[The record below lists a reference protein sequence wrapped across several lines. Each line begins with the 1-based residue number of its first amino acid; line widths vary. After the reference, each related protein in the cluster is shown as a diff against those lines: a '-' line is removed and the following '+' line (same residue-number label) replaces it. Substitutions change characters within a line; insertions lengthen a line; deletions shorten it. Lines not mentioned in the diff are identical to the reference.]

1 MAYFAV
7 AYGNAIRC
15 EQAPTE
21 HAAVRLAFGVE
32 KDHRSTVCR
41 LPRSVKQMS
50 RKVLLHHYRRLAV
63 QHFRRTGS
71 VSNGWEKEPGIA
83 NIHWTECQLCKG
95 VILTEPK
102 SKGFDSAICDE
113 CAPKYLTLSEIE
125 KDDLSIVAMREKL
138 GIKMKHGY

>member
-21 HAAVRLAFGVE
+21 NAAVRLAFGVE
-32 KDHRSTVCR
+32 KDHRSTVYR
-41 LPRSVKQMS
+41 LPGSLKRMS
-50 RKVLLHHYRRLAV
+50 RKVLLAHYRRLAI

-71 VSNGWEKEPGIA
+71 ISDGWEKEPGIV
-83 NIHWTECQLCKG
+83 NIHWTECVLCKG

-102 SKGFDSAICDE
+102 SKGFDNAICDE
-113 CAPKYLTLSEIE
+113 CAPKYLTLTEAE
-125 KDDLSIVAMREKL
+125 VQELSIVAMREKL